1 MKVAKKSA
9 INDVVILKTKQKVHF
24 LKKNNKQ
31 RLLERTLGSRHTNDI
46 IMHNL
51 VKISAVYVIVQG
63 PVNVSLHSFTK
74 ICLFFIF
81 EKQ

>member
-9 INDVVILKTKQKVHF
+9 VNDVVILKTKQKVHF

-31 RLLERTLGSRHTNDI
+31 RLLERTLGYCTNDK
-46 IMHNL
+46 MSSNL

-63 PVNVSLHSFTK
+63 PLNVSLHSFMK
-74 ICLFFIF
+74 ELSLYLKN
-81 EKQ
+81 E